1 MVMMNLYAFY
11 YFSFASTV
19 YSSSPQLLSTQVI
32 VTNSMIIT
40 YQTLRMYSNKW
51 LGALLLIQLMLY
63 GQLMNDS

>member
-40 YQTLRMYSNKW
+40 YQTLRMYSNK
-51 LGALLLIQLMLY
+51 
-63 GQLMNDS
+63 